1 MPPKDWNVLDFEKP
15 IAELDEQIAEIK
27 RLTQEQGQDRSA
39 DIAALERDRD
49 RVIEEIFSNLTP
61 WDRVLL
67 ARHPKRPYTLDYAR
81 VIFDDYVEL
90 HGDRLFADDHAMVG
104 GTATLDG
111 RQVMFV
117 GQQKG
122 RNLKDRQYRSFGMA
136 KPEGYRKALRLM
148 KLAEKFKRPVIC
160 FVDTPA
166 ADCSVDGEGRGISEA
181 IARNM
186 MEMSALATPIVAVV
200 LGEGGSGGAIGIA
213 VADRVLM
220 LENSIYS
227 VIPPEGCAAILWRDP
242 TKFRE
247 MAAALKITSSDA
259 LKLGV
264 VDEVI
269 DEPLGGAHR
278 NVEAA
283 ARAVKSA
290 ILRHLDS
297 LGKLSL
303 HKLLDARYK
312 KFRAMGVFED
322 LSKRKAR
329 REETGSQSRPHV
341 DVETDD
347 VARDH

>member
-1 MPPKDWNVLDFEKP
+1 MPPKSWDVLDFEKP

-27 RLTQEQGQDRSA
+27 RLTQEQGIDRSA

-49 RVIEEIFSNLTP
+49 RVIEEVFSKLKP

-67 ARHPKRPYTLDYAR
+67 ARHPRRPYTLDYAR
-81 VIFDDYVEL
+81 IIFDDYVEL

-104 GTATLDG
+104 GIATLDG
-111 RQVMFV
+111 RHVVFV
-117 GQQKG
+117 GHQKG
-122 RNLKDRQYRSFGMA
+122 RDLKERQYRCFGMA

-166 ADCSVDGEGRGISEA
+166 ADCSVEGEGRGISEA

-186 MEMSALATPIVAVV
+186 MEMSVLETPIVAVI

-227 VIPPEGCAAILWRDP
+227 VIPPESCSAILWRDP
-242 TKFRE
+242 SKFRE
-247 MAAALKITSSDA
+247 MAAALRITSSDA
-259 LKLGV
+259 LEFGV

-269 DEPLGGAHR
+269 KEPLGGAHR
-278 NVEAA
+278 NVEAT
-283 ARAVKSA
+283 ARSVKSA
-290 ILRHLDS
+290 ILRHLDE
-297 LGKLSL
+297 LEKLPLRS
-303 HKLLDARYK
+303 LLDARYK
-312 KFRAMGVFED
+312 KFRSMGVFED
-322 LSKRKAR
+322 RSRKR
-329 REETGSQSRPHV
+329 RERPSG
-341 DVETDD
+341 ESE
-347 VARDH
+347 